1 MSLNSRAPEA
11 VAVAP
16 PAEPATRP
24 HAPKRRLATNLRR
37 SLTLRIALAIAAI
50 TLLLITASFWMVIY
64 LLGQD
69 FDEIEP
75 LLASA
80 GSMVH
85 IPAEDLLA
93 RRHAFALRSWR
104 AFALTLGVGAL
115 AASLFAWCTT
125 RLILASANRLANT
138 ANRISAQALNER
150 LAPEGNPAELE
161 PVARAF
167 NHMLDRLQ
175 NSFTQLS
182 GFSSDIAH
190 DLRAPIHRL
199 LMNAQV
205 TLARPRTADEY
216 RAVIESTVPA
226 YERMGRLIENILFL
240 ARTESQHRAI
250 HASLIPLEERL
261 EATAAFFELL
271 AQERG
276 LQLALQVEAN
286 AQVWADDTLLTR
298 ATANLLTN
306 AIRHARPGSTV
317 VLSGAV
323 PSNGGCHIAVSNE
336 GEPIAPEHQV
346 KIFERAYRVEGPSK
360 EETPGAGLGLAIV
373 KSTME
378 LHGGFVRVR
387 SAPGHPTVFT
397 LWFPP
402 PPSPSPPRAPE
413 AGPPR
418 GRISR

>member
-1 MSLNSRAPEA
+1 MSSNSRAPEPR
-11 VAVAP
+11 VFAP
-16 PAEPATRP
+16 TAGRATRP
-24 HAPKRRLATNLRR
+24 RTPIQRLATHLRR
-37 SLTLRIALAIAAI
+37 SLTLKIALAIALI
-50 TLLLITASFWMVIY
+50 TLLLIMASFLMVIY
-64 LLGQD
+64 LLRQD
-69 FDEIEP
+69 FDGIQP

-80 GSMVH
+80 GGMVQIH
-85 IPAEDLLA
+85 ADDLQA
-93 RRHAFALRSWR
+93 RRHAFAVRSWR
-104 AFALTLGVGAL
+104 VFAITLGVGAL
-115 AASLFAWCTT
+115 AASLFACCTT
-125 RLILASANRLANT
+125 KLILASANRLANT

-150 LAPEGNPAELE
+150 LAPEHTPAELE

-175 NSFTQLS
+175 DSFTQLS

-199 LMNAQV
+199 LMAAEV

-216 RAVIESTVPA
+216 RAVIESSVPA
-226 YERMGRLIENILFL
+226 YERMGRLIDNILFL
-240 ARTESQHRAI
+240 ARAESQHRAV

-276 LQLALQVEAN
+276 LQLALQVEPN
-286 AQVWADDTLLTR
+286 ARVWADDTLLTR

-317 VLSGAV
+317 ALSAAV
-323 PSNGGCHIAVSNE
+323 SPNGGCHIAVSND
-336 GEPIAPEHQV
+336 GDPIAPEHQA

-373 KSTME
+373 KSTMAM
-378 LHGGFVRVR
+378 HGGFVRVR

-402 PPSPSPPRAPE
+402 PPPLRAPG

>member
-1 MSLNSRAPEA
+1 MYSNTTTAESRRA
-11 VAVAP
+11 
-16 PAEPATRP
+16 
-24 HAPKRRLATNLRR
+24 LQR
-37 SLTLRIALAIAAI
+37 SLTLKIALAIAAI

-69 FDEIEP
+69 FDDIEP

-80 GSMVH
+80 GTMVH

-125 RLILASANRLANT
+125 RLILSSANRLAHT
-138 ANRISAQALNER
+138 ANRISAHALNER
-150 LAPEGNPAELE
+150 LAPEDNPAELE

-175 NSFTQLS
+175 DSFSRLS

-199 LMNAQV
+199 LIAAQV
-205 TLARPRTADEY
+205 TLDRPRSAEEY
-216 RAVIESTVPA
+216 RAVIESAVPA

-240 ARTESQHRAI
+240 ARAESKQSAI
-250 HASLIPLEERL
+250 HATLMPLEQRL
-261 EATAAFFELL
+261 EAIAGFFELL
-271 AQERG
+271 AEERG
-276 LQLALQVEAN
+276 LQLALQIEGN
-286 AQVWADDTLLTR
+286 AHVWADDTLLAR
-298 ATANLLTN
+298 AIANLLTN
-306 AIRHARPGSTV
+306 AIRHALQGSTV

-323 PSNGGCHIAVSNE
+323 SSDGGCHISISNE

-346 KIFERAYRVEGPSK
+346 KIFDRNYRVEGPHT
-360 EETPGAGLGLAIV
+360 EETPGSGLGLAIV

-378 LHGGFVRVR
+378 LHGGTVSVR
-387 SAPGHPTVFT
+387 SAPGQPTVFT
-397 LWFPP
+397 LSFPAQP
-402 PPSPSPPRAPE
+402 QRVSE
-413 AGPPR
+413 AGPHR
-418 GRISR
+418 ARIHG